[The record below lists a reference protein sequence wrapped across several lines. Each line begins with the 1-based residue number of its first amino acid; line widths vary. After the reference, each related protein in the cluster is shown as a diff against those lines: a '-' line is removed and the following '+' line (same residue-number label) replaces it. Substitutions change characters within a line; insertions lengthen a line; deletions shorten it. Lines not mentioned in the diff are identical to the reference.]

1 MLCVPESDFSF
12 HIWLWLI
19 CWVQRIDFHN
29 DWKVITMFI
38 GGNDICDF
46 CSDTVSIQLLT
57 CLYEGPTGTCCLW
70 FSHTTTE
77 TLTLLKISHSQSPQP
92 PSHTYTHTTKMFLL
106 IHNWYTLRHAR
117 LKCSH
122 TTESVLH
129 SLLKTLLYTTEIVS
143 RSTETLSFTLQT
155 SSHTRTYVS
164 ADAQLKNFHTHH
176 WQAFRQTIETFLHT
190 LLLTF
195 SHALLKHSHTLMK
208 YDWNSFFFSFRLPK
222 QLHPHY

>member
-1 MLCVPESDFSF
+1 MLCEPESDFSF

-92 PSHTYTHTTKMFLL
+92 PSHTYTHTTKIFLL

-155 SSHTRTYVS
+155 SSHTRT
-164 ADAQLKNFHTHH
+164 
-176 WQAFRQTIETFLHT
+176 IEIF
-190 LLLTF
+190 LLTRNWKTF
-195 SHALLKHSHTLMK
+195 THTTDRLSDKRLKHSYTHYSWHFLMHYWNTLK
-208 YDWNSFFFSFRLPK
+208 HYWNMTEMFFLY
-222 QLHPHY
+222 LI